1 MAGKGARNK
10 RDAEGRNSLGFKD
23 RSPRT
28 GKPFVA
34 NPNKRSGPLCRRDKF
49 TDAIE
54 ACINSPFMDNWVTA
68 SEIAYIANR
77 SIPATWSQIT
87 PNVVGQIM
95 RKYIASGHVER
106 DRFKTLDPFSYRRI
120 KYIGR

>member
-1 MAGKGARNK
+1 MAGKGPHNN
-10 RDAEGRNSLGFKD
+10 RDAEGRNTLGFRD

-28 GKPFVA
+28 GKPFKT
-34 NPNKRSGPLCRRDKF
+34 NPNTPRKCRRDKI

-54 ACINSPFMDNWVTA
+54 DCINSPFMDIWVTA
-68 SEIAYIANR
+68 NEIAYIANR